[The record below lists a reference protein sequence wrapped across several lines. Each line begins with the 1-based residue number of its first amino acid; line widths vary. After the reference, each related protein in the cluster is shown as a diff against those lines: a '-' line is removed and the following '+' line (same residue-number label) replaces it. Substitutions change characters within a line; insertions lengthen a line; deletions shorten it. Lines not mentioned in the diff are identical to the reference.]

1 MKFNLQKFRDFVK
14 TTPRNYSVVIMFTAL
29 APARTCTICR
39 HAYDEYTILANSFR
53 YSQAYSNNLFF
64 AMVDFDEGSDVFQM
78 LRLNTAPVFMHFPA
92 KGKPKGMVNDHFNQ
106 ENKPRPFENSPNLF
120 TLSNVFRLR
129 ISQHQIWKL
138 QFWHHYELS
147 NNRYQQVTCITV
159 LPIFHFHWY
168 NFWWLSFVIA
178 YEFQELLYLL

>member
-1 MKFNLQKFRDFVK
+1 MDMNAKRPVMKFNLQKFRDFVK

-92 KGKPKGMVNDHFNQ
+92 KGKPKCNFNWII
-106 ENKPRPFENSPNLF
+106 F
-120 TLSNVFRLR
+120 
-129 ISQHQIWKL
+129 
-138 QFWHHYELS
+138 
-147 NNRYQQVTCITV
+147 TV
-159 LPIFHFHWY
+159 LDTKK
-168 NFWWLSFVIA
+168 NRVIS
-178 YEFQELLYLL
+178 LWP

>member
-1 MKFNLQKFRDFVK
+1 MNAKRPVLKFNLQKFRDFVK
-14 TTPRNYSVVIMFTAL
+14 VTPRNYSVVIMFTAL

-92 KGKPKGMVNDHFNQ
+92 KGKPKSNDNRWTFFN
-106 ENKPRPFENSPNLF
+106 NSFYMYRTLCAIIRVHLF
-120 TLSNVFRLR
+120 KN
-129 ISQHQIWKL
+129 
-138 QFWHHYELS
+138 
-147 NNRYQQVTCITV
+147 
-159 LPIFHFHWY
+159 IFTIRWTYHTD
-168 NFWWLSFVIA
+168 NS
-178 YEFQELLYLL
+178 